1 MINSLLYNN
10 FRHGSRGL
18 HGLRGLHGFHGFH
31 GFHGCLELGICK
43 TTTLIRVI
51 YAASTLCSQ
60 LSTFL
65 TFPQRKPPTPAA
77 MIIQIGEKPNN
88 QISSAETTGIHR
100 L

>member
-18 HGLRGLHGFHGFH
+18 HGLHGFHGFH

-43 TTTLIRVI
+43 TTLIRVI
-51 YAASTLCSQ
+51 YAASTLRSQ
-60 LSTFL
+60 LSIFL

-88 QISSAETTGIHR
+88 QINNAETTGIHR

>member
-31 GFHGCLELGICK
+31 GCLELGICK
-43 TTTLIRVI
+43 TTLIRVI
-51 YAASTLCSQ
+51 YAASTLRSQ
-60 LSTFL
+60 LSIFL

-88 QISSAETTGIHR
+88 QINNAETTGIHR